1 MDRSSR
7 NPAAL
12 PGVYS
17 DPRVSPT
24 EQDVY
29 ATAALFRGIS
39 ADRTHN
45 THVKVPLWPIQIPS
59 ADVGA
64 LYQLSYISLNHST

>member
-17 DPRVSPT
+17 DPRNSPT

-29 ATAALFRGIS
+29 ATGALFRGI
-39 ADRTHN
+39 AATQGHN
-45 THVKVPLWPIQIPS
+45 SHPKVPLDVIQFPNL
-59 ADVGA
+59 DVGA
-64 LYQLSYISLNHST
+64 LLQNAFIALRHST